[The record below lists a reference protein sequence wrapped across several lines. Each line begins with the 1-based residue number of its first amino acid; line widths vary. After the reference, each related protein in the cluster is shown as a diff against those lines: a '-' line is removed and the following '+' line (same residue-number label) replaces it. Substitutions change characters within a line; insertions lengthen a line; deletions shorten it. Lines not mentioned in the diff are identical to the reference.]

1 MPETKKPFDA
11 ARLGRKGGSAKSDR
25 KTVAARL
32 NASKGGRKGGP
43 AKSKRKTLA
52 ARMNGRKGGHPYVY
66 HLAAGY
72 NFTSSAKI
80 FSDGIPC
87 PISQEQLSTLKRAFD
102 QGNFRLALVKVIR
115 FWNQLDHDP
124 DLTDEEQQ
132 ALTHRR

>member
-1 MPETKKPFDA
+1 MAETKKPFDA

-32 NASKGGRKGGP
+32 NASKGGRKGGR

-52 ARMNGRKGGHPYVY
+52 VRINGRKGGHPYVY
-66 HLAAGY
+66 HLAEGY
-72 NFTSSAKI
+72 SFTSSAKI
-80 FSDGIPC
+80 IKNKIPC

-115 FWNQLDHDP
+115 FRNELDHDP
-124 DLTDEEQQ
+124 DLTEEQEY